1 MSKDKLGKKRVC
13 PTTGKKFY
21 DLNKDPVVS
30 PYTGEILNEINIE
43 DLEKEKTEVSTLE
56 TEVNESEVESTDE
69 NIKEIK
75 SDYKTLKSLLST
87 KQKVSEAIAKEIFST
102 KNS

>member
-1 MSKDKLGKKRVC
+1 VDNLRQNL
-13 PTTGKKFY
+13 
-21 DLNKDPVVS
+21 DR
-30 PYTGEILNEINIE
+30 IL
-43 DLEKEKTEVSTLE
+43 K
-56 TEVNESEVESTDE
+56 DE

-87 KQKVSEAIAKEIFST
+87 KQKVSEAIAKEIFSI

>member
-30 PYTGEILNEINIE
+30 PYTGEILKDINIE
-43 DLEKEKTEVSTLE
+43 EIEKEKTESPTLE
-56 TEVNESEVESTDE
+56 TQVNESELEGSYVD
-69 NIKEIK
+69 
-75 SDYKTLKSLLST
+75 
-87 KQKVSEAIAKEIFST
+87 
-102 KNS
+102 